1 LTLDIARAASKKHG
15 EERMHRHGYKICLAA
30 VALATLS
37 VGPVWAQEYRA
48 RLNGFNELGALN
60 AETGAILTNGTGTLT
75 LDVDPNSQTAR
86 YKLTYSDLSST
97 PTPPAQVLQA
107 HLHFAKVHVP
117 GGIYAFLCTN
127 LSNGPAGTPAC
138 PNPSGTVTGTI
149 TPASILA
156 VTGQNITAGDF
167 TALLRA
173 LRSNTTYPN
182 VHTNNFKAG
191 EIRGQVQLAPED
203 EDEGGGQNRQ

>member
-1 LTLDIARAASKKHG
+1 MRRYPIIRSGLT
-15 EERMHRHGYKICLAA
+15 
-30 VALATLS
+30 VAFATLMA
-37 VGPVWAQEYRA
+37 GPALAQEYKA
-48 RLNGFNELGALN
+48 QLNGFLELGALN
-60 AETGAILTNGTGTLT
+60 AETGAILTPGIGKLT
-75 LDVDPNSQTAR
+75 LDVDPNSQTAA
-86 YKLTYSDLSST
+86 YSLTYSGLTSN
-97 PTPPAQVLQA
+97 VLQA

-127 LSNGPAGTPAC
+127 LGNGPAGTPAC

-156 VTGQNITAGDF
+156 VPGQNITAGDF

-173 LRSNTTYPN
+173 LSSNTTYVN

-191 EIRGQVQLAPED
+191 EIRGQVQLANDD
-203 EDEGGGQNRQ
+203 EDEARGRSR

>member
-1 LTLDIARAASKKHG
+1 MR
-15 EERMHRHGYKICLAA
+15 RHGLKICLT

-37 VGPVWAQEYRA
+37 VGPALAQEYKA

-60 AETGAILTNGTGTLT
+60 AETGAILTNGTGRLT
-75 LDVDPNSQTAR
+75 LDVDPSSQTAS
-86 YKLTYSDLSST
+86 YSLTYSGLTS
-97 PTPPAQVLQA
+97 AVLQA

-117 GGIYAFLCTN
+117 GGIYVFLCTN
-127 LSNGPAGTPAC
+127 LGNGPPGTPVC
-138 PNPSGTVTGTI
+138 NPNGVTGSI
-149 TPASILA
+149 NAGSILA
-156 VTGQNITAGDF
+156 VPGQNITAGDF

-173 LRSNTTYPN
+173 LSSNSTYVN

-191 EIRGQVQLAPED
+191 EIRGQVQLANED